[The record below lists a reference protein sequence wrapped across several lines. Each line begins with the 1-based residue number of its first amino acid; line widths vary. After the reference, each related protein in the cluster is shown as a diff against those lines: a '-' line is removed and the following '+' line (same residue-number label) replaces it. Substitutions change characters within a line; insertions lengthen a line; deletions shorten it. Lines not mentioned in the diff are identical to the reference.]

1 MNIKINTRTKTL
13 VLLDV
18 HSAKE
23 LLSVYN
29 FLKQLDDW
37 EEYKITSEHSQPA
50 GPTIK
55 NPFEGTGQP
64 IKPPYGYPT
73 VIY

>member
-23 LLSVYN
+23 LLDVYN

-37 EEYKITSEHSQPA
+37 EQYKITSEVS

-55 NPFEGTGQP
+55 NPIVNPSNLE
-64 IKPPYGYPT
+64 PPYGYPSVNKT
-73 VIY
+73 I

>member
-23 LLSVYN
+23 LLDVYN

-37 EEYKITSEHSQPA
+37 EQYKITSEVS

-55 NPFEGTGQP
+55 NPIVTPSNLE
-64 IKPPYGYPT
+64 PPYGYPSVNKT
-73 VIY
+73 I